1 MLRLFFYELI
11 FLIFLE
17 VWNHSADDGPHQL
30 EDTQMQDAQV
40 GQIAHQGEQG
50 YQCVTGN
57 QCNHLNQNSLVD
69 GSFGSEAIQ
78 DGGDH
83 HAAGAD
89 ESDFG
94 WRACLLYTSKIMIG
108 LWIISQ
114 LLSYLAYIREDD
126 YASLIEKLI
135 VYGIQI
141 AVLFLFLFLLQ
152 QYSRKASL
160 LSPGHSPQEN
170 SVFSQK

>member
-1 MLRLFFYELI
+1 
-11 FLIFLE
+11 
-17 VWNHSADDGPHQL
+17 
-30 EDTQMQDAQV
+30 
-40 GQIAHQGEQG
+40 
-50 YQCVTGN
+50 
-57 QCNHLNQNSLVD
+57 
-69 GSFGSEAIQ
+69 
-78 DGGDH
+78 
-83 HAAGAD
+83 
-89 ESDFG
+89 
-94 WRACLLYTSKIMIG
+94 MIG